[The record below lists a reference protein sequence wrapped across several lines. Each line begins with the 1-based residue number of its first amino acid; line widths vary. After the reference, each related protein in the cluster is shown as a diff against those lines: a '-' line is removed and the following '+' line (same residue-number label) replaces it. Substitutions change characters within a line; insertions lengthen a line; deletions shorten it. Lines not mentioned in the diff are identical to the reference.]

1 MTRTAL
7 WLSAS
12 IPLRFIEATGYATGL
27 TCYIGIKYDLSCDYQ
42 AITKKS
48 SGTYQVVIR

>member
-7 WLSAS
+7 WLYAS

-27 TCYIGIKYDLSCDYQ
+27 TCDIGIKYGLSCDYQ
-42 AITKKS
+42 AMLTKS
-48 SGTYQVVIR
+48 PLMPY